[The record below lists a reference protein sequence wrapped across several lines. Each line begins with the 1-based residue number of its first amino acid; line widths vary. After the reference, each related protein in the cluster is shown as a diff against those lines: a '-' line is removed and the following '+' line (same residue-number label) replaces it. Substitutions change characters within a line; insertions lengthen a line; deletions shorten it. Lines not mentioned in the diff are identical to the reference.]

1 MLKGVYENEI
11 LAVQQPG
18 KMICH
23 IASLRD
29 TKTPAE
35 NRDGVLVSRPRCAP
49 TRPKARAG
57 CAALRLAARLRAGP
71 RSNHAVAQCGEIHAL
86 AKGIRPKWR
95 VATINYIRL
104 L

>member
-1 MLKGVYENEI
+1 
-11 LAVQQPG
+11 
-18 KMICH
+18 MICH
-23 IASLRD
+23 MVPPRD
-29 TKTPAE
+29 TKTPSE
-35 NRDGVLVSRPRCAP
+35 NRDGVLVSRPRCAR

-57 CAALRLAARLRAGP
+57 FAALRLAARFGRVRAF
-71 RSNHAVAQCGEIHAL
+71 NHAVAQCGEIHAL